1 MNTKALQ
8 KISYGMYVI
17 GSKSGERLN
26 GQIANTVIQTTSE
39 PPMIAVC
46 INKQNLTH
54 EFIEDGGVFSASVL
68 SEETPMPFIGHFG
81 FKSGRDLDKFEGM
94 NYRVGA
100 TGAPIVLDNATAFIE
115 AEVVGTMDAGSHTLF
130 FGKVIDCDLLAE
142 GTPMTYAF
150 YHEVKRG
157 KSPKAAPT
165 YIKE

>member
-1 MNTKALQ
+1 VNTKALQ

-39 PPMIAVC
+39 PPNIAIC

-54 EFIEDGGVFSASVL
+54 EFIEVSGVFSASVL

-81 FKSGRDLDKFEGM
+81 FKSGRDLDKFEGV
-94 NYRVGA
+94 NYRAGE
-100 TGAPIVLDNATAFIE
+100 TGVPIVLDNATAFIE
-115 AEVVGTMDAGSHTLF
+115 AEVVGAMDAVSHTMFL
-130 FGKVIDCDLLAE
+130 GRVIDCDLLAE
-142 GTPMTYAF
+142 GKPMTYAF

>member
-39 PPMIAVC
+39 PPNIAIC

-54 EFIEDGGVFSASVL
+54 EFIEVSGVFSASVL

-81 FKSGRDLDKFEGM
+81 FKSGRDLDKFEGV
-94 NYRVGA
+94 NYRAGE
-100 TGAPIVLDNATAFIE
+100 TGVPIVLDNATAFIE
-115 AEVVGTMDAGSHTLF
+115 AEVVGAMDAVSHTMFL
-130 FGKVIDCDLLAE
+130 GRVIDCDLLAE
-142 GTPMTYAF
+142 GKPMTYAF